1 MKNKIKIAASID
13 VGSYNIRMVVAEI
26 NKQGEVIILEEL
38 RHHTNIGKDTFSYG
52 KVSVDTIHETCSILK
67 KFAKVMKEY
76 GIKQYRAVSTSGI
89 READNRSYVIEQI
102 RMRTGLKVEI
112 INNSEERFLTFKAIR
127 SKLKNARKM
136 RQEGVLIVN
145 IGSGGVEFSAF
156 KDGNLRFTSYT
167 KVGTLRLRELLSD
180 LEGQTLDF
188 PIIMEGFIESKTYL
202 IESIIEKMD
211 IKHFIGLGG
220 GLWNILNI
228 CNHNEIKGESKI
240 IDKKDIE
247 KLYSDICAKSI
258 DQIVH
263 NFRLDYSEAQTLLPS
278 TIIFRRFLNITKADH
293 ILAPMVSLRHG
304 ILAEMVDEW
313 FDTPRK
319 KDFLNDIISSVK
331 YIGEKYN
338 YDEKHASH
346 IQYLST
352 SVFDQLKKIHKL
364 GERDRLYLQVASLL
378 HDVGKFVNI
387 DKHHIYTYDIIKA
400 QNIMGFSNRELNI
413 IANIA
418 RYHDEESPKSF
429 HENYNKMDYD
439 DQITISKLSA
449 MLKLVDALDITHLQ
463 KITDVEISYNKDE
476 IYFMALTR
484 EDILLEKWAF
494 MKNTGFFEEVMGMK
508 AIIKYKGW

>member
-1 MKNKIKIAASID
+1 MKNKIRTVSSID
-13 VGSYNIRMVVAEI
+13 VGSYHIRMVVAEI
-26 NKQGEVIILEEL
+26 NKQGEITILEEL
-38 RHHTNIGKDTFSYG
+38 RRHTNIGKDTFSDG
-52 KVSVDTIHETCSILK
+52 KINVETIHETCKILK

-76 GIKQYRAVSTSGI
+76 GVKHYRAVSTSGI

-102 RMRTGLKVEI
+102 RMRTGLEVEI

-127 SKLKNARKM
+127 SKLKDSRKM
-136 RQEGVLIVN
+136 REEGVLVVN

-167 KVGTLRLRELLSD
+167 KVGSLRLRELLAD

-202 IESIIEKMD
+202 IESIIEKME

-240 IDKKDIE
+240 IDKKDID
-247 KLYSDICAKSI
+247 KLYSDIATKSI
-258 DQIVH
+258 DQIV
-263 NFRLDYSEAQTLLPS
+263 NTFRLDYSEAQTLLPA
-278 TIIFRRFLNITKADH
+278 TIIFRRFLNITKAKH
-293 ILAPMVSLRHG
+293 IFAPMVSLRHG

-352 SVFDQLKKIHKL
+352 SIFDQLKKMHKL
-364 GERDRLYLQVASLL
+364 GEKDRLYLQVASLL
-378 HDVGKFVNI
+378 HDVGKFVNL

-418 RYHDEESPKSF
+418 RYHDEENPKRF
-429 HENYNKMDYD
+429 HDNYNKMDYD

-449 MLKLVDALDITHLQ
+449 MLKIADALDITHLQ
-463 KITDVEISYNKDE
+463 KIRDVEVSHNKDE
-476 IYFMALTR
+476 IYFKTLTK

-494 MKNTGFFEEVMGMK
+494 MKNSGFFEEVMGMK
-508 AIIKYKGW
+508 ALIKHKG